1 MIRHILFDLD
11 GTLLPMDQD
20 RFGEWYLP
28 RLARHAAPEGIP
40 AEEVLTLIYRG
51 WAAMVRNDGTE
62 RNEAV
67 FQRCL
72 ADAYPEQAAAIS
84 RGMLDYY
91 SGEFREAEWLT
102 FPTPLARRAVEAAG
116 RHGRDVYLATN
127 PVFPRPGTEMRVRW
141 AGVEPAAFRDISS
154 YENSSFCKPSGGYF
168 WEFLARNALRPEDC
182 LMIGNDAWE
191 DMAIRELGV
200 PVYLVTDC
208 LENKRNLPL
217 DGAAWTGS
225 LAQLVEKLETLE

>member
-40 AEEVLTLIYRG
+40 AEEVLKLIYQG
-51 WAAMVRNDGTE
+51 WAAMVRNDGATT
-62 RNEAV
+62 NEAV
-67 FQRCL
+67 FNRCL
-72 ADAYPEQAAAIS
+72 RDAYPQQAEAIS

-91 SGEFREAEWLT
+91 SGQFQEAKWLT
-102 FPTPLARRAVEAAG
+102 APSPFARRAVEAAG

-127 PVFPRPGTEMRVRW
+127 PVFPRPGTDMRVRW
-141 AGVEPAAFRDISS
+141 AGIDPAAFRDISS
-154 YENSSFCKPSGGYF
+154 YENSSFCKPSVGYF
-168 WEFLARNALRPEDC
+168 REFLRRNQLRPEEC
-182 LMIGNDAWE
+182 LMVGNDAWE